1 MSLTPT
7 DLTKIKKL
15 VNTIVNPRFES
26 IDERFGKI
34 DERFGKID
42 ERFDGVD
49 RRFGKI
55 DERFDGVDRRFEKIE
70 EKIDGLPTRDE
81 FLTKMDEVI
90 TELQATRQEQVFI
103 SHRTFDLEDR
113 VSALEKG
120 NPKHP

>member
-34 DERFGKID
+34 DE
-42 ERFDGVD
+42 
-49 RRFGKI
+49 RFGKI